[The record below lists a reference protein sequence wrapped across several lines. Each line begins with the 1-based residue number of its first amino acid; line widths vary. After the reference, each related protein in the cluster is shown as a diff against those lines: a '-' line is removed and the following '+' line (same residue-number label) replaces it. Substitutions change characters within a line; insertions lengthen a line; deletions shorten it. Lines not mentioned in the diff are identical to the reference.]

1 MRYLQSGYQ
10 RDYGWEAIS
19 HDIEGE
25 FIDGGA
31 FQSDRI
37 DVTYG
42 NWTIT
47 IDLIDRGSALNAP
60 TYTRLRAQ
68 FISQDAFWFKV
79 YRNGSYGAGLFQRGK
94 KIQIGDP
101 VFNQE
106 FTNWSNDASRLTAFM
121 DNQDLRRLT
130 EGHRSIELNKSKP
143 KIGDL
148 DINFRL
154 FNRLWTALRRSD
166 TRQLTLL
173 DYGAVSDPREMTGLV
188 ELFKVALDQL
198 DKTLVGVER
207 QLT

>member
-1 MRYLQSGYQ
+1 
-10 RDYGWEAIS
+10 
-19 HDIEGE
+19 
-25 FIDGGA
+25 
-31 FQSDRI
+31 
-37 DVTYG
+37 
-42 NWTIT
+42 
-47 IDLIDRGSALNAP
+47 
-60 TYTRLRAQ
+60 
-68 FISQDAFWFKV
+68 
-79 YRNGSYGAGLFQRGK
+79 
-94 KIQIGDP
+94 
-101 VFNQE
+101 
-106 FTNWSNDASRLTAFM
+106 M

-154 FNRLWTALRRSD
+154 FNRLWTELRRSD

-173 DYGAVSDPREMTGLV
+173 DYVAVSDPREMTGLV